1 MAISF
6 NTDDKL
12 TIYRTQGGE
21 RQELITIAELN
32 TLLSAEEQAELTDLQ
47 AQVGSLETDYWGIE
61 PAATHDTCESTSIG
75 SGIIQ
80 VQALTAGKWL
90 TI

>member
-21 RQELITIAELN
+21 R
-32 TLLSAEEQAELTDLQ
+32 
-47 AQVGSLETDYWGIE
+47 GF
-61 PAATHDTCESTSIG
+61 
-75 SGIIQ
+75 SGLCSRKVAKHLMKNQ
-80 VQALTAGKWL
+80 KKG
-90 TI
+90 